1 MSVCPAPAAIAIAVP
16 PLGTSRP
23 AATPGRWAGF
33 TAAGL
38 TAASV
43 VLHVLMVVDGG
54 HGAALGI
61 VLAVMAASC
70 AGCAVHSVLRPG
82 CRGSLALVG
91 MSITM
96 ALDHAVMA
104 LGVPGGMGRH
114 SQHDGGSHLT
124 VAGTAGADHGQ
135 LMLLVIGVE
144 LAVAWLAAYAVH
156 RARAGTGIRG
166 RMRA

>member
-1 MSVCPAPAAIAIAVP
+1 MSAW
-16 PLGTSRP
+16 
-23 AATPGRWAGF
+23 PGFA
-33 TAAGL
+33 AAGL

-61 VLAVMAASC
+61 VLAVMAVSC

-96 ALDHAVMA
+96 ALAHAVIA
-104 LGVPGGMGRH
+104 LGVPGGMGIH
-114 SQHDGGSHLT
+114 AVHDGGSHLR
-124 VAGTAGADHGQ
+124 GAGAAGAEHGQ

-156 RARAGTGIRG
+156 RARAGAGVRG